1 MSEESRKEKIRSMID
16 SIVDD
21 NQEQAE
27 VDFHS
32 AATDIVKGLI
42 GVPTEP
48 EYTEVEAD
56 EYIPSDDESSDED

>member
-1 MSEESRKEKIRSMID
+1 MSDESRKERLRSMID
-16 SIVDD
+16 AIVDD

-42 GVPTEP
+42 GVTTEP
-48 EYTEVEAD
+48 EYTEVDTGEEA
-56 EYIPSDDESSDED
+56 ELEAEDED